1 MRMRNLITGIVDIGS
16 NTVRLNVYNIEKNN
30 VELMFSKKLQ
40 VGLLNYRKKKI
51 LKPDG
56 VKVLI
61 ETIENFLEILK
72 FLKITNYHFFATASL
87 RNIKN
92 KDEVLKK
99 VKEETQISIEIL
111 SGEEEAELSFKGA
124 ISTITE
130 DNGILIDVGGGSTE
144 IVIFE
149 DYTPKYKTSLPIGS
163 LNLFNKFVN
172 HMLPTDEEAELIRQE
187 TSNQLKQKNIKQ
199 TEISNMVGVGG
210 TMRVINKLL
219 IAQGLHEESEDTI
232 STSLLRELENELKH
246 NDKETYMKILKVKAS
261 RIHTLVPGLIIID
274 TICNYFNVKNVRVS
288 QFGVREGY
296 VHTKILKED

>member
-1 MRMRNLITGIVDIGS
+1 MRNLITGIVDIGS

-99 VKEETQISIEIL
+99 V
-111 SGEEEAELSFKGA
+111 
-124 ISTITE
+124 
-130 DNGILIDVGGGSTE
+130 
-144 IVIFE
+144 
-149 DYTPKYKTSLPIGS
+149 
-163 LNLFNKFVN
+163 NKK
-172 HMLPTDEEAELIRQE
+172 
-187 TSNQLKQKNIKQ
+187 LK
-199 TEISNMVGVGG
+199 
-210 TMRVINKLL
+210 
-219 IAQGLHEESEDTI
+219 
-232 STSLLRELENELKH
+232 
-246 NDKETYMKILKVKAS
+246 
-261 RIHTLVPGLIIID
+261 
-274 TICNYFNVKNVRVS
+274 
-288 QFGVREGY
+288 
-296 VHTKILKED
+296 